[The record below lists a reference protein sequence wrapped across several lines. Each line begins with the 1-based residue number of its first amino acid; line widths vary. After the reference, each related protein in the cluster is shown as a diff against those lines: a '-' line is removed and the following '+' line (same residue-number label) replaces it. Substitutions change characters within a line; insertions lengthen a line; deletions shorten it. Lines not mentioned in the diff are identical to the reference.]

1 MKKTFID
8 KCSCCF
14 SSDLIVY
21 RKEKDHNSDD
31 LDLIFSSSSDSEL
44 TQQLMICNNCSLL
57 FVNPRFD
64 EELIIS
70 SYENGTDEKFIKQNI
85 LRVKT
90 FRKSLT
96 KIIQYFNIS
105 NTSNLKLLDIGS
117 AGGAYLLA
125 ANELGFQSEGI
136 EPNKWLC
143 NFSVSQ
149 YGLKVTQG
157 VLSSNSYKPNSF
169 DIISMWDVIEHL
181 TNPNEVLSTIN
192 KLLVDDGKLIIN
204 YPDYSSRI
212 SKILGKYWPFWLDVH
227 LYYFSE
233 KTIRLILEKNGFKVI
248 EIKRHYQLLELGYIL
263 KRIESKIP
271 SINPIT
277 KLIDLIRLSN
287 FPIKYYLGQKMVI
300 AIKQ

>member
-1 MKKTFID
+1 MKTFFID
-8 KCSCCF
+8 RCSCC
-14 SSDLIVY
+14 SSTNLIVY
-21 RKEKDHNSDD
+21 RKEIDNSSSD

-64 EELIIS
+64 EKLIIS
-70 SYENGTDEKFIKQNI
+70 SYENGTDEKFVKQNI

-90 FRKSLT
+90 FGKSLD
-96 KIIQYFNIS
+96 KIIKYFNIS
-105 NTSNLKLLDIGS
+105 STSNLKLLDIGS

-143 NFSVSQ
+143 DFSVNQ

-157 VLSSNSYKPNSF
+157 VLSSNSYSPNSF

-181 TNPNEVLSTIN
+181 TNPNEILRIIN
-192 KLLVDDGKLIIN
+192 TLLVDNGKLIIN
-204 YPDYSSRI
+204 YPDYNSII
-212 SKILGKYWPFWLDVH
+212 SKILGTYWPFWLDVH

-233 KTIRLILEKNGFKVI
+233 KTIRLILENNGFNVI
-248 EIKRHYQLLELGYIL
+248 EIKKHYQLLELGYIL

-271 SINPIT
+271 AIYPVI
-277 KLIDLIRLSN
+277 KLIDLFRLSN
-287 FPIKYYLGQKMVI
+287 LPIKYYLGQKMVI
-300 AIKQ
+300 AIKK